1 MLVRGIGLLGLL
13 GSLYFVYGH
22 AALWNEVLILS
33 VSNPIIEPAPSVSCS
48 PLNPD
53 EQQFAYGLTDDNR
66 ALFCTKFTSTQRAA
80 AMQMTSQPSPT
91 GALISPDEAVLIV
104 AKANQIV
111 PGKESPTLCPTK

>member
-1 MLVRGIGLLGLL
+1 MFVRGIGLLGLL

-48 PLNPD
+48 TLNPD